1 MGTQNEKMP
10 STITAKATEVLGNLF
25 GLGIEQNEATHYQC
39 PAVKQQADTL
49 AEQLR

>member
-10 STITAKATEVLGNLF
+10 STITAKATELLGNLS
-25 GLGIEQNEATHYQC
+25 GLDIEQKEATHYQC